1 MSLDKRKML
10 LRAFIESQFSYCP
23 LIWMFHSRTL
33 NNKINRLHEKALR
46 IVYGDYKSKFDELLE
61 KDSSFSIHH
70 RNIQTLAI
78 EIFKCVNRLSPQIMN
93 DVFQV
98 KPHVP

>member
-1 MSLDKRKML
+1 MNLDKLKML
-10 LRAFIESQFSYCP
+10 LRAFTESQFSYCS

-78 EIFKCVNRLSPQIMN
+78 EI
-93 DVFQV
+93 
-98 KPHVP
+98 